1 VNTVDQIRNA
11 VAVSRTLDAV
21 VRAVR
26 DRYCTGLWTDREETV
41 LRLRLEDH
49 CTLDQ
54 VATRFNVTR
63 ERIRQIEAKALRK
76 LRSANAQVDGRG
88 ASPRTVRPD
97 VGAEG

>member
-1 VNTVDQIRNA
+1 VNHVDQIRNA

-26 DRYCTGLWTDREETV
+26 DRYCTGLWTDREEEV

-49 CTLDQ
+49 WTFSQ
-54 VATRFNVTR
+54 VADKFGVTR

-76 LRSANAQVDGRG
+76 LRSANAEAHASATEGR
-88 ASPRTVRPD
+88 R
-97 VGAEG
+97 